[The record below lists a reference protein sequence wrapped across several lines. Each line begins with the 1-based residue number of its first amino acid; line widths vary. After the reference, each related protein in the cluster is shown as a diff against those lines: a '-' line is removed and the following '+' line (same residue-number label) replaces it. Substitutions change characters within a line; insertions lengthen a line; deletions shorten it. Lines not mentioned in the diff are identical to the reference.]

1 MTAIDA
7 DFNEEPVGYSVMSNA
22 IDIGHMSR
30 EEKLRIMEAIWEDLS
45 RDDEQ
50 VESPEWHRE
59 ALEETERRRESGKE
73 AVVDWQE
80 AKKQLRRR
88 FE

>member
-1 MTAIDA
+1 MVTLIQKS
-7 DFNEEPVGYSVMSNA
+7 VGLFIMSNA
-22 IDIGHMSR
+22 VDIGSLSR

-45 RDDEQ
+45 KEQEQ

-59 ALEETERRRESGKE
+59 ALEETERRRKSGRES
-73 AVVDWQE
+73 VVGWQD
-80 AKKQLRRR
+80 AKKKLRKR

>member
-1 MTAIDA
+1 
-7 DFNEEPVGYSVMSNA
+7 MSNA
-22 IDIGHMSR
+22 IDIGNLSR

-45 RDDEQ
+45 REDEQ

-59 ALEETERRRESGKE
+59 ALEETDRRRQSGQE
-73 AVVDWQE
+73 GVVDWQE
-80 AKKQLRRR
+80 AKKELRKR

>member
-1 MTAIDA
+1 
-7 DFNEEPVGYSVMSNA
+7 MSNA
-22 IDIGHMSR
+22 IDIGHLSR

>member
-1 MTAIDA
+1 
-7 DFNEEPVGYSVMSNA
+7 MSNA
-22 IDIGHMSR
+22 IEIGNLSR
-30 EEKLRIMEAIWEDLS
+30 EEKLRVMEAIWEDLS
-45 RDDEQ
+45 KDQEQ

-59 ALEETERRRESGKE
+59 ALEETDRRRQSGRE

-80 AKKQLRRR
+80 AKKELRRR